1 MSDLSK
7 KIKELT
13 ELIEQRQQALAAQ
26 EIRQLKRKLERL
38 SALLQT
44 ACNRLGLADADEL
57 NSPAPFPPPLTEEN
71 NFNAEQLAAEL
82 TEEQRQIWE
91 AHEHHMQQLGAQDF
105 DEHNYKF
112 WIR

>member
-13 ELIEQRQQALAAQ
+13 ELNKSLEAAQ